1 MWCTHFHKHQYQNC
15 LLTSFAH
22 HIFPLGL
29 PNVPFY
35 FPLVP
40 GREGQQF
47 QQWIHII
54 LSLFPP
60 GKHQGLAGPDWRC
73 NPCSIWP
80 INIVHPASVSP
91 PGWTSPKHLIMETS
105 RRHPAHMPELTQ
117 QLCRKW
123 KSNYRG
129 CLLNLCPQER
139 SHDPREHDLTLSVS
153 THSSKSLVRVRTW
166 VYIFAFQFN
175 TLIANL
181 SFNFPLA
188 QRDDPDTWG
197 CNYNVNKQLINT
209 HELLPYHSGGVW
221 EPPEQSALRCGGQLA
236 LM

>member
-1 MWCTHFHKHQYQNC
+1 M
-15 LLTSFAH
+15 LTSKSSWQRKL
-22 HIFPLGL
+22 PCL

-40 GREGQQF
+40 GRGGQQF

-117 QLCRKW
+117 QLCHQW
-123 KSNYRG
+123 KSSYPR
-129 CLLNLCPQER
+129 CLLNLCPKER
-139 SHDPREHDLTLSVS
+139 SQHPREHDLFQSVPSAQNHWWELEHGFISLLSNSILSLPISLSIFLLLRETTL
-153 THSSKSLVRVRTW
+153 TLEAAT
-166 VYIFAFQFN
+166 I
-175 TLIANL
+175 TLIN
-181 SFNFPLA
+181 S
-188 QRDDPDTWG
+188 
-197 CNYNVNKQLINT
+197 
-209 HELLPYHSGGVW
+209 
-221 EPPEQSALRCGGQLA
+221 
-236 LM
+236 